1 MQTGLAHQQSP
12 LPTCA
17 APTAC
22 RAAGRQSRQGTLKL
36 LPAPAFSAIRTPRGI
51 SSSLLLP
58 RTSAAHHSSPS
69 LQRSAV
75 SPIGTP
81 TPHAQA
87 PKVPLDEV
95 ELRGQSSLLPVYQS
109 CPSSPP
115 CPPCIPLPSPQLRQ
129 DRYCRHSSV
138 MVWAPVPS
146 KWDPLALLFLLA
158 AATRRVVAA
167 GWRSG
172 GPTPPSPL
180 LATMAVPPTELGQGP
195 KEAGPAGHE
204 VQWWPACGLGFGPS
218 AGMIFEFFSIPEM
231 CLNF

>member
-1 MQTGLAHQQSP
+1 
-12 LPTCA
+12 LPTRA

-36 LPAPAFSAIRTPRGI
+36 LLAPTFSAIRTPHGI

-58 RTSAAHHSSPS
+58 RTSATHHSSLS
-69 LQRSAV
+69 LQRSIV

-81 TPHAQA
+81 APHAQA

-115 CPPCIPLPSPQLRQ
+115 CPPCIPLPSPRLRQ

-146 KWDPLALLFLLA
+146 KMGPPRPPLPSSGRGTARSRYRLEI
-158 AATRRVVAA
+158 
-167 GWRSG
+167 GWADTTVTA
-172 GPTPPSPL
+172 P
-180 LATMAVPPTELGQGP
+180 
-195 KEAGPAGHE
+195 GHHGRA
-204 VQWWPACGLGFGPS
+204 PC
-218 AGMIFEFFSIPEM
+218 
-231 CLNF
+231 